1 MILQSIYWKA
11 SSYLLNTQKVKQDYK
26 ELLQPKI
33 INSLSGLSLIA
44 RVVVDGY
51 LSGLNQSRRVGSGL
65 EFSQYRGYESGDD
78 LRLLD
83 WKMLARSGRYY
94 IKQSEI
100 DTHITVKFILDASQ
114 SMLHEEN
121 GISKLQYA
129 KVLIA
134 SLAHLAERQGDK
146 IGLFALNDTSLK
158 SVLPVLQKQHYTRF
172 LHELVNV
179 EGKGKWPDQTLELN
193 KLHDRSRKELLFFV
207 TDLHEQSAEL
217 TLMVK
222 RLKTSRNEVVVL
234 HLMGENE
241 MEFNYKGY
249 VVFEDLETG
258 VKIKVDAKT
267 AKGNYLKS
275 LQTTIEATKNM
286 LLSNDIA
293 YHLFKL
299 SNTIEDAMHLFL
311 KQRNRLQ

>member
-1 MILQSIYWKA
+1 MKNYR
-11 SSYLLNTQKVKQDYK
+11 

-51 LSGLNQSRRVGSGL
+51 LSGLNQSRRVGAGL
-65 EFSQYRGYESGDD
+65 EFSQYRGYETGDD

-100 DTHITVKFILDASQ
+100 DTHITVKFILDASK
-114 SMLHEEN
+114 SMLHQEKEL
-121 GISKLQYA
+121 SKLDFA

-134 SLAHLAERQGDK
+134 SLARLADSQGDK

-172 LHELVNV
+172 IHELISV
-179 EGKGKWPDQTLELN
+179 EGLGKWPDHTLALS
-193 KLHDRSRKELLFFV
+193 KLHDRNRKELLFFI
-207 TDLHEQSAEL
+207 TDLHEESTEL
-217 TLMVK
+217 TAMVQQ
-222 RLKTSRNEVVVL
+222 LKTARNEVVVL
-234 HLMGENE
+234 HIMGKSEL
-241 MEFNYKGY
+241 EFNYSGY

-258 VKIKVDAKT
+258 KKLKVDTKT
-267 AKGNYLKS
+267 AKKDYLKS
-275 LQTTIEATKNM
+275 LDKTIQATRNS
-286 LLSNDIA
+286 LLSSGIT
-293 YHLFKL
+293 YYLFKL
-299 SNTIEDAMHLFL
+299 NDPISEALNLFL
-311 KQRNRLQ
+311 KQRAQLM